1 MDNEL
6 ALIHQKLDYLTKQ
19 FEIQR
24 QQQEGINELM
34 QDAVPVVNHMIKLS
48 IDELAEIGSDFQL
61 EDLTFLLKRILRDTR
76 LLVGLLDQLE
86 GFAELAEEG
95 QVMGKR
101 IFHQV
106 TMELDRMER
115 EGYFGFARAGW
126 GVMDQIIKEFSEDD
140 VKALGDNIVT
150 ILTTVRN
157 MTQPDVMALAD
168 NAIGALKDQSLED
181 KPMSTFGLLREL
193 SKPET
198 RIGMARL
205 LNLVKALA
213 NSTQNQTP
221 QN

>member
-1 MDNEL
+1 MDKDL
-6 ALIHQKLDYLTKQ
+6 ALINEKLDYLTEQLELQNKQ
-19 FEIQR
+19 K
-24 QQQEGINELM
+24 EGMNELM
-34 QDAVPVVNHMIKLS
+34 QDAIPVVNHMIKLS

-61 EDLTFLLKRILRDTR
+61 EDLLFLLKRILRDTHM
-76 LLVGLLDQLE
+76 LVGLLDQVE
-86 GFAELAEEG
+86 AVADLAEEG

-106 TMELDRMER
+106 TMELDRLER

-126 GVMDQIIKEFSEDD
+126 EIMERIVAEFSEED
-140 VKALGDNIVT
+140 VHALGDNIVT

-157 MTQPDVMALAD
+157 MTQPEIMALAN
-168 NAIGALKDQSLED
+168 NAVGALQDETLEV
-181 KPMSTFGLLREL
+181 KPVSTFGLLREL

-213 NSTQNQTP
+213 NSPQNQTSS
-221 QN
+221 N